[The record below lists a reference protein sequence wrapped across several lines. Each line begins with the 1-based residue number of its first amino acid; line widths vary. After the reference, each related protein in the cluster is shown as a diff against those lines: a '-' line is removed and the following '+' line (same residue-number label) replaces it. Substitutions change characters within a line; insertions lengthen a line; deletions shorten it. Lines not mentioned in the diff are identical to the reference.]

1 MFGVVHI
8 NTKLVEPVHLSPW
21 VNKICLFSSIIAT
34 LIILGNILGHL
45 KNYRKP
51 MEQRLMIRIQWI
63 VPLFALSCYSMLVN
77 QTSVFNKFILEP
89 IREVYEAFVI
99 YTFFSL
105 LTHMLGG
112 ERNIIIMTSGRRPVS
127 HPGFMGY
134 IMRPMD
140 ISDPYTF
147 LGIKRG
153 ILQYVWLKP
162 IICISIIVAE
172 LVGWYN
178 VNDMSIKSV
187 YLWLTVMYNF
197 SVTLSLYCLAMF
209 WKILFDD
216 LKPFKPVGK
225 FLCVKLIIFASY
237 WQGVLLAILNAF
249 QILPGGSE
257 AAENGSIG
265 ICIQNALLCV
275 ELIAFGIGH
284 WFSFSYKPFTISQ
297 LPNGRLRFKF
307 AFKDMIGIRD
317 LLHDFQLTFYG
328 DYYKDYKQFD
338 SVGALIA
345 HPESNGRMG
354 RINQGLRYH
363 FDGKHKHW
371 LPSQS
376 PPTIHP
382 SNTRTTAETQAVSM
396 NISPSLQ
403 AQGSEYSPSL
413 KSTGTSTRGLYSS
426 SPKLL
431 ASPPPSPVVSAT
443 TMENSNSKKSICDT
457 LMNDPLL
464 STIDYDK
471 ELFDEDEMFYKKA
484 TSVIN
489 SYNLDQTEIKRLLNY
504 PIVDE
509 MIDGHVFGYKVSK
522 LRQNRLKNNGELN
535 ESLKSRSNINE
546 SGRYGSIV

>member
-1 MFGVVHI
+1 MLHQTESDG
-8 NTKLVEPVHLSPW
+8 PVHLSPW
-21 VNKICLFSSIIAT
+21 VNKVCLFSSIIAT
-34 LIILGNILGHL
+34 LTILGNILGHL

-77 QTSVFNKFILEP
+77 QTSAFNRFILEP

-112 ERNIIIMTSGRRPVS
+112 ERNIIIKTSGRRPVN
-127 HPGFMGY
+127 HPGFLGY
-134 IMRPMD
+134 IILPLD

-162 IICISIIVAE
+162 IICVSIIVAE

-178 VNDMSIKSV
+178 VNDMSVKSV
-187 YLWLTVMYNF
+187 YLWLTVIYNC
-197 SVTLSLYCLAMF
+197 SVTLSLYCLAIF

-216 LKPFKPVGK
+216 LRPFKPVGK
-225 FLCVKLIIFASY
+225 FLSVKLIIFASY

-249 QILPGGSE
+249 HILPGGSKV
-257 AAENGSIG
+257 AENGSIG
-265 ICIQNALLCV
+265 VCIQNALLCV

-284 WFSFSYKPFTISQ
+284 WFAFSYKPFTISH
-297 LPNGRLRFKF
+297 LPNGRLQFKY
-307 AFKDMIGIRD
+307 AFKDMIGISD
-317 LLHDFQLTFYG
+317 LRHDFQLTFYG

-371 LPSQS
+371 LPSQ
-376 PPTIHP
+376 TQP
-382 SNTRTTAETQAVSM
+382 SIPSHNTRTTAEIQAVSF
-396 NISPSLQ
+396 NVSPTLQ
-403 AQGSEYSPSL
+403 AQGEYAPSL
-413 KSTGTSTRGLYSS
+413 KSTATSTRGLYSS

-431 ASPPPSPVVSAT
+431 SSPPHSPAVSAT
-443 TMENSNSKKSICDT
+443 DPKKTISEI
-457 LMNDPLL
+457 LASDPLL

-471 ELFDEDEMFYKKA
+471 EMFDEDEILYEKA

-489 SYNLDQTEIKRLLNY
+489 SYNLDQSEIKRLLNY

-509 MIDGHVFGYKVSK
+509 MVDGHVFGYKVSK
-522 LRQNRLKNNGELN
+522 LRQNRMKNNGGLN
-535 ESLKSRSNINE
+535 ESIKSRSSINE